1 MVKKRY
7 DIFWNLVLLIRPS
20 LKKDTILKSVD
31 PFEMYIEMWVSIC
44 KSGIICCNELT
55 PTVFF
60 LKKKLVNMILLVH
73 MPFLYLSFVNWY
85 NFIGK

>member
-31 PFEMYIEMWVSIC
+31 PFEIYMEMWVSIC

-60 LKKKLVNMILLVH
+60 FKEETRKYDFISSYAFLVSFFCKLV
-73 MPFLYLSFVNWY
+73 
-85 NFIGK
+85 